1 MNAEQLFRQITFL
14 HAIVIGLF
22 LAGGYYGFMFDDG
35 SKIAQQITAEKK
47 QQKQLVVEM
56 DKVKAAVAAVAKF
69 RKTKDQLGD
78 KFNKLIQYRPEN
90 FSNTDQMR
98 LISQQVNASGVELV
112 QVSQGGNGDKFK
124 FYEELLVNVSL
135 RGTYSDLILFLSNLT
150 QLDKVFVVKQMAFSG
165 GGTGDPGTSPLLNF
179 SATLAM
185 YRSRKEGAN

>member
-1 MNAEQLFRQITFL
+1 
-14 HAIVIGLF
+14 
-22 LAGGYYGFMFDDG
+22 MFDDG
-35 SKIAQQITAEKK
+35 SKVVQQIAAEKR
-47 QQKQLVVEM
+47 QQQQLVVEM

-78 KFNKLIQYRPEN
+78 KFNKLIQYLPEN